1 MLCAQYQKD
10 HKPFWLILT
19 KRQKGLVALGSR
31 INKDSRYILSKQETE
46 DAKKPSHATF
56 SLIECEPAEEN
67 HEDKLK
73 PKKKQQA
80 EKKPAKEVKA
90 VFQHKVQSSS

>member
-1 MLCAQYQKD
+1 MKQNLRS
-10 HKPFWLILT
+10 F
-19 KRQKGLVALGSR
+19 
-31 INKDSRYILSKQETE
+31 LSVLDRMQWST
-46 DAKKPSHATF
+46 KPSHATVP
-56 SLIECEPAEEN
+56 LIECEPAEEN

-90 VFQHKVQSSS
+90 AFQHKVQRWSQNLASLYCTIQILKKSEYRYRYFVK